1 MRQPSEERRPS
12 TAKMA
17 GAVTITG
24 QLVKMIIQF
33 VGLIAFSRLLSPRDV
48 GLIAMLGVFL
58 MLGEM
63 VRDFGLS
70 QAAIQTPKLTHGQ
83 ASNLFWIALL
93 IGALLTSGLVLAAPA
108 IATMYR
114 EPVLRTIAP
123 WIALCL
129 VINAL
134 QTQFQVRLAR
144 DFRFAALTVT
154 DAASQ
159 LIGLVA
165 GLTAALAGA
174 GYWSLVIQMLV
185 VSISLLI
192 QRVSVAGWLPGC
204 PRREPGMLPLYQ
216 FGIHSG
222 LAQLLGYAAS
232 NTDSYIIGIR
242 WGANALGV
250 YNRAFSMSTL
260 PASQILAPL
269 GNVALTLLS
278 RRRHDGGDFYPMLW
292 KAQVVLSVVLTFVFA
307 LVAAL
312 AEPFVFLAL
321 GPAWAESATLLSILS
336 VGGAFQVL
344 SNVAFW
350 AFSASG
356 NARQL
361 FLSGLV
367 TRPLIV
373 ALVVVGSMGGL
384 GGIAWGFSAG
394 LVVSWFISL
403 AWLRRCDGMPVLGF
417 LYSGLHVTLSGLI
430 AGGMGWLFVNQLY
443 PRISTLSLVAAGFLL
458 VTSIYFLLLLLS
470 SRERKFLL
478 EISKP
483 ILNRVRSRF
492 CADV

>member
-250 YNRAFSMSTL
+250 YNRAFQCL
-260 PASQILAPL
+260 HF
-269 GNVALTLLS
+269 
-278 RRRHDGGDFYPMLW
+278 RRV
-292 KAQVVLSVVLTFVFA
+292 KS
-307 LVAAL
+307 
-312 AEPFVFLAL
+312 
-321 GPAWAESATLLSILS
+321 
-336 VGGAFQVL
+336 
-344 SNVAFW
+344 
-350 AFSASG
+350 
-356 NARQL
+356 
-361 FLSGLV
+361 
-367 TRPLIV
+367 
-373 ALVVVGSMGGL
+373 
-384 GGIAWGFSAG
+384 
-394 LVVSWFISL
+394 
-403 AWLRRCDGMPVLGF
+403 LRR
-417 LYSGLHVTLSGLI
+417 
-430 AGGMGWLFVNQLY
+430 
-443 PRISTLSLVAAGFLL
+443 
-458 VTSIYFLLLLLS
+458 
-470 SRERKFLL
+470 L
-478 EISKP
+478 EM
-483 ILNRVRSRF
+483 LR
-492 CADV
+492 

>member
-1 MRQPSEERRPS
+1 MRQPSDERRPS

-24 QLVKMIIQF
+24 QLVKMVILL
-33 VGLIAFSRLLSPRDV
+33 VGLIAFSRLLSPRDI

-58 MLGEM
+58 TLGEL

-83 ASNLFWIALL
+83 ASNLFWTTSL
-93 IGALLTSGLVLAAPA
+93 IGALLTSGLVFAAPA
-108 IATMYR
+108 IASMYG

-123 WIALCL
+123 WVALCL

-134 QTQFQVRLAR
+134 QTQFCVRLAR
-144 DFRFAALTVT
+144 DFRFAALAVT
-154 DAASQ
+154 DATSQ

-165 GLTAALAGA
+165 GLAAALTGA

-185 VSISLLI
+185 VPFSQLV
-192 QRVSVAGWLPGC
+192 QRVSVAGWLPGR

-216 FGIHSG
+216 FGIHTG

-242 WGANALGV
+242 WGASALGI

-292 KAQVVLSVVLTFVFA
+292 KAQVVLSVVMTFVFA
-307 LVAAL
+307 LVASL
-312 AEPFVFLAL
+312 AEPLVRLAL

-336 VGGAFQVL
+336 IGGAFQVL
-344 SNVAFW
+344 SNMAFW

-356 NARQL
+356 NARQM

-373 ALVVVGSMGGL
+373 VFVLVGSMGGL
-384 GGIAWGFSAG
+384 ETIAWGFSAG
-394 LVVSWFISL
+394 LLISWFISL

-417 LYSGLHVTLSGLI
+417 LRSGLHVILSGLV
-430 AGGMGWLFVNQLY
+430 AGGTGWLFVNQFY
-443 PRISTLSLVAAGFLL
+443 PRIPILVLVAAGFLI
-458 VTSIYFLLLLLS
+458 VTNIYALLLLLS
-470 SRERKFLL
+470 SRERRFLL
-478 EISKP
+478 EISRP
-483 ILNRVRSRF
+483 ILNRVRSIS
-492 CADV
+492 